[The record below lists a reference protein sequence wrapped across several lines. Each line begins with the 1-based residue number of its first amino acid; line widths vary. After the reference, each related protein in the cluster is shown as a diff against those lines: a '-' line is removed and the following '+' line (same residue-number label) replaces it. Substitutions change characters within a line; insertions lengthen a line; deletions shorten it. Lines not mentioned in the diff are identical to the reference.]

1 MYDYDVIVIG
11 SGPGGYVSAIKGAQL
26 GLKVA
31 CIEKDELGGICL
43 NWGCIPT
50 KAIIKSV
57 DMYNELKSAR
67 RFGLNPGNAEVNF
80 AEIMK
85 RSRMV
90 AKKLSKG
97 VEFLF
102 KKYGVTRIKG
112 KAKLVNDHTI
122 EISESERIKRVTA
135 KNIIIATGGIPVPLP
150 KISPDT
156 DILSSKQAL
165 SLQELPESIIIIGSG
180 AIGVEFAYILS
191 SLGTKVCLIEL
202 LPEIIPMMDEDVS
215 QELANQFKKVGIKIF
230 TGTRVNDIQ
239 KVKGK
244 LNVKMTV
251 NGQEETISSEKVL
264 MSIGVKGNYNG
275 LGLEQA
281 GVETDNGFIKVD
293 NEYKTSVPN
302 IHAIGDVI
310 GPPALAH
317 VASREGLFVI
327 EKLAGG
333 NPEPVNYG
341 AIPSAIYTKPQI
353 ASVGLTEKEA
363 QKRGIEYHL
372 GKFPFSANGKC
383 VASGDIYGFVK
394 VLFDRKNDSIIG
406 AQIVGH
412 EASELI
418 HVFVSAINMKL
429 KYKNLKDSV
438 FAHPTAS
445 EAIHEAI
452 LASFNEQ
459 IHI

>member
-102 KKYGVTRIKG
+102 KKYGVTRIRG

-215 QELANQFKKVGIKIF
+215 QKLANQFKKVGIKIF